1 VCFLLFI
8 CQRTFDKPSGEGG
21 RGHLFEADLF
31 FLSLVFFKTPWG
43 ISRKTLSTDESPLP
57 SYAAAHTHTKVCTD
71 CATGDDLI
79 IAARPPFFSAHPP
92 SSRPNFSAAA
102 ESNANGSLITF
113 CERRK
118 SLYVHE
124 INVCLCNAIPADLR
138 FFCSARLVK

>member
-31 FLSLVFFKTPWG
+31 FLSHSSFSKLPGASLET
-43 ISRKTLSTDESPLP
+43 RSPQMSLHCRVMQP
-57 SYAAAHTHTKVCTD
+57 RTHTKVCTD

-79 IAARPPFFSAHPP
+79 IAARPLFFPAHPP